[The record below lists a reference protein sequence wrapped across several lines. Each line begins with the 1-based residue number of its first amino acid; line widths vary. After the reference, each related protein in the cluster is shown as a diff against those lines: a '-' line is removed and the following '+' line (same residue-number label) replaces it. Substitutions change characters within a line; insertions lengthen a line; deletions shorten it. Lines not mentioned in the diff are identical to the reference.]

1 MDEVLRLIL
10 VYGAAPI
17 IFGLGAFIMRS
28 AFKRLEEIEK
38 NVLTKLDEQRVRQL
52 LADKIDPLREDV
64 HDLKS
69 QLDKIYTLLLK
80 Q

>member
-1 MDEVLRLIL
+1 MDELIRLIL
-10 VYGAAPI
+10 VYGAIPLI
-17 IFGLGAFIMRS
+17 LTLGTYLVRNTFR
-28 AFKRLEEIEK
+28 RLENIEK
-38 NVLTKLDEQRVRQL
+38 DVSTKLDEARVRQL

-69 QLDKIYTLLLK
+69 QLDKIYSLLLK